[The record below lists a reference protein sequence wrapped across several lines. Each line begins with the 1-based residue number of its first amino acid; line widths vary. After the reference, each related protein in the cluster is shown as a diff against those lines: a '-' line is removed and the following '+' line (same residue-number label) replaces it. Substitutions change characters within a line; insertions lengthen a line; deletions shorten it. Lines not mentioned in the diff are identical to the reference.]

1 MTTRAI
7 ALAAALAASASL
19 WAGEDIQ
26 RQQAAEHHR
35 RGQELM
41 RAERFEL
48 AVEEFQKAIALDP
61 LLFMA
66 HYNLGQ
72 AHMALKSYVSAVQ
85 AYHGAE
91 QAILKTGSLDLEAR
105 EQRDRQNRDEID
117 ELKSL
122 ARTLQNEAARQ
133 DARGGG
139 GGGAVDGRVTQI
151 EERIRMLEGMRLKG
165 QEAVRVPAELSL
177 ALGSAYFRQNKLTE
191 AEAAYV
197 KAVKGDGKLG
207 PAHNNLAVIYMLS
220 GRFPEAKSSVEAAE
234 KAGFHVDPRLKADL
248 KAREAAARPQS

>member
-1 MTTRAI
+1 MVRTI
-7 ALAAALAASASL
+7 ALAAALAVAAPL
-19 WAGEDIQ
+19 AVAAQDLQ

-41 RAERFEL
+41 RAERFEQ
-48 AVEEFQKAIALDP
+48 AVDEFRKAIALDP

-72 AHMALKSYVSAVQ
+72 SHMALRSYVSAVQ
-85 AYHGAE
+85 AYLGAE
-91 QAILKTGSLDLEAR
+91 QALVKMGSLDLAAR
-105 EQRDRQNRDEID
+105 EQLDRSNRDEID

-165 QEAVRVPAELSL
+165 QEGMRIPPELSL
-177 ALGSAYFRQNKLTE
+177 ALGSAYFRQSKLVE

-197 KAVKGDGKLG
+197 KAVRGDHKLG
-207 PAHNNLAVIYMLS
+207 AAHNNLAVIYMLS
-220 GRFPEAKSSVEAAE
+220 GRFPEAKSSVAAAE
-234 KAGFHVDPRLKADL
+234 KAGFQVDPRLKADI
-248 KAREAAARPQS
+248 KAREAGAKQ